1 MMRTGTA
8 QKSLLLLF
16 IMTVGL
22 GIYLWRAEPRE
33 EWVLKRAALWV
44 PRFDYQTPADIRQIM
59 QHAANTGFTDIFF
72 QVRGNGTVF
81 YNSNR
86 EPWAHDLHGGHLE
99 KLGVDP
105 GWDPLQVA
113 IEEARKQALQL
124 HAYINV
130 LPGWKGRQLPPS
142 GRGQPWADHRDWFM
156 VDALGDVMQPTAG
169 WYTFLNPAHPAVI
182 EHLVGIVEELLSY
195 DVDGIH
201 LDYIRYPYDYYLVAD
216 ELYGDLDANAL
227 KQRSDFSFDRFTTAL
242 QSANQNTSN
251 EERRRKELKCEII
264 SRLVARLAQQ
274 MEQDK
279 PRAIL
284 SASVLGNPVDGRM
297 HAGQKPARWLA
308 SHGLDWAVQMNYSD
322 ALFSTHAVAFRKEL
336 SRQDR
341 DEGWMMGISAEHD
354 NRLFRRQLQRLP
366 ELDCHSVAIFSYGL
380 LYEGHQATH
389 KSRILHN
396 FLSHHLEQE
405 AYRH

>member
-1 MMRTGTA
+1 
-8 QKSLLLLF
+8 
-16 IMTVGL
+16 
-22 GIYLWRAEPRE
+22 
-33 EWVLKRAALWV
+33 
-44 PRFDYQTPADIRQIM
+44 
-59 QHAANTGFTDIFF
+59 
-72 QVRGNGTVF
+72 
-81 YNSNR
+81 
-86 EPWAHDLHGGHLE
+86 
-99 KLGVDP
+99 
-105 GWDPLQVA
+105 
-113 IEEARKQALQL
+113 
-124 HAYINV
+124 
-130 LPGWKGRQLPPS
+130 
-142 GRGQPWADHRDWFM
+142 M

-182 EHLVGIVEELLSY
+182 EHLVGIVEELLRY
-195 DVDGIH
+195 NVDGIH

-354 NRLFRRQLQRLP
+354 NRLFKRQLQRLP

-380 LYEGHQATH
+380 LYEGHQATR